1 MNIVQ
6 CNWIVAAAIAALLE
20 IATSAPAAETL
31 PLAGPWQFRRD
42 DQNVGVAQKW
52 YEKLPPAPKGVPT
65 KIRLPGTTDEAKAG
79 LPNTKKPTLD
89 GLYRTNVYTGPC
101 WYQRQIEIPAAWKGK
116 RITLFLERVR
126 WVSQAWLD
134 GRPVGQPQDSLI
146 APHVH
151 ELGIGI
157 VPGKHTLTLRVD
169 NTPKIN
175 LGVFV
180 SALYGGTPTDMNGI
194 VGGSSSRQPPCRR
207 SPTCRSIQILNARGR
222 RSVSGLST

>member
-1 MNIVQ
+1 M
-6 CNWIVAAAIAALLE
+6 
-20 IATSAPAAETL
+20 

-42 DQNVGVAQKW
+42 DQNVGLQQKW
-52 YEKLPPAPKGVPT
+52 YEKLPPAAKGVPAE
-65 KIRLPGTTDEAKAG
+65 IRLPGTTDEAKAG

-116 RITLFLERVR
+116 RTTLFLERVR
-126 WVSQAWLD
+126 RVSQAWLD

-157 VPGKHTLTLRVD
+157 APGRHTLTLRVD

-175 LGVFV
+175 LGVVRFRT
-180 SALYGGTPTDMNGI
+180 L
-194 VGGSSSRQPPCRR
+194 RR
-207 SPTCRSIQILNARGR
+207 HAHRHERHRGADRVAGDGPGVDRGR
-222 RSVSGLST
+222 TSLPGRSETGGRPHTNC